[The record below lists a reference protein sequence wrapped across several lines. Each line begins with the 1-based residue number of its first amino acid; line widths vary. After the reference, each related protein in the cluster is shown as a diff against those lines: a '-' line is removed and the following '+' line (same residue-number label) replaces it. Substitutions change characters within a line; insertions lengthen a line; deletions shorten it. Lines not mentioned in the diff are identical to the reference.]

1 MNHNIS
7 IDLGGTTFSFVIF
20 LDKNI
25 IFKSNIYDIKKYNN
39 HSEFLIE
46 LSILI
51 KKEIDENKINLIG
64 IACPGPL
71 NSETGEILNTPNLKI
86 LQYVN
91 LIDEM
96 KKYIK
101 CEKIYIENDA
111 NVFAIGSYNFLK
123 NNINFSSNDILL
135 GVTLGTGMGFGI
147 IINNKLFRG
156 SYGMAGEYEL
166 SPLNKDLTWADLV
179 GYKFFQKRTEEI
191 FGKNLTPKELYDLA
205 EKNNLDSIKIWNEY
219 GTNIG
224 LCLSHVMCVINPNYI
239 SIGGGISKASKY
251 FHNSIIKILE
261 GNCLVYKK
269 DLINIFYDVNDISNI
284 FLGWI

>member
-205 EKNNLDSIKIWNEY
+205 EK
-219 GTNIG
+219 
-224 LCLSHVMCVINPNYI
+224 
-239 SIGGGISKASKY
+239 Y
-251 FHNSIIKILE
+251 FFMLYLN
-261 GNCLVYKK
+261 
-269 DLINIFYDVNDISNI
+269 
-284 FLGWI
+284 